1 MVASRH
7 ALRSATRTAAP
18 ARSRRV
24 AATARAARVAIP
36 EERTRGRSA
45 LTEASVGQASR
56 TAMPGEIR
64 LALMCALFAGCAL
77 VVVWR
82 LATFQLV
89 DTAHYRQLAE
99 DERHAEIP
107 IIPSRGG
114 LLDTNGSPL
123 AVSVRYDSVYVLGSL
138 VGGADKAHSVAAA
151 LSPVLSMS
159 EDELRQSIDPK
170 NGRPVVL
177 KSGVPSAIAGQVEQ
191 LGLPGVY
198 LDKEPIRQYPEGSLA
213 AQIIGFIG
221 RDFNGLAGLELSYA
235 HELAGTPGVI
245 DT

>member
-18 ARSRRV
+18 ARARRV

-56 TAMPGEIR
+56 MAMPAQIR

-89 DTAHYRQLAE
+89 DAAHYRQLAN

-107 IIPSRGG
+107 IIPSRGA

-123 AVSVRYDSVYVLGSL
+123 AVSVRYDSVYVLGTL
-138 VGGADKAHSVAAA
+138 VGGADRADKLAIR
-151 LSPVLSMS
+151 LNPVL
-159 EDELRQSIDPK
+159 DVPVADLRAAIDPK
-170 NGRPVVL
+170 NGRPMVL
-177 KSGVPSAIAGQVEQ
+177 KS
-191 LGLPGVY
+191 
-198 LDKEPIRQYPEGSLA
+198 
-213 AQIIGFIG
+213 
-221 RDFNGLAGLELSYA
+221 
-235 HELAGTPGVI
+235 
-245 DT
+245 